1 MKKLSIL
8 LLAMVALLF
17 VGMYN
22 APTAQAAET
31 NVSFDV
37 TVVKDGDIVTL
48 PALTGQYGKN
58 MSFDAAGLL
67 VENMEFAYHIL
78 NGKVI
83 ESPTHNVLVS
93 GSSNLIVVIQS
104 VGTEVTT
111 FIDVNGKLLDANT
124 TGQAPLNVP
133 LKPGF
138 DFDGFVDLE
147 GTDKP
152 VKVATYTRKT
162 DVATIAVTVNGG
174 SKDLVEVKYNDVV
187 TLQPADMDNFKYW
200 ADANGKFVSSNP
212 NYKFT
217 ALKDVT
223 FEAVTVGDV
232 PALTSVYMTSVD
244 IRDGHESYLAQIE
257 LKEGDSLL
265 EYGYLT
271 SETEMGDIV
280 VGAQGVEKISS
291 TALNPLTNEFLMSF
305 PLVKF
310 LNIRAYALV
319 DNGTTQIYVYN
330 ELSGS
335 FASDLFISEYIEGS
349 SNNKAIEIYNGT
361 GQTVDLTNYSV
372 GLYANGDSA
381 GLFSSLSGTLAH
393 GQTYV
398 ISNSSSNPD
407 ILSVSDRTYSY
418 ESGSFGANWNGDD
431 AVALL
436 KNQNIIDVIGV
447 IGERPNKS
455 WPVGTGATADYTLV
469 RNSSVISPTS
479 TWNTSEWDVS
489 PQDTTTYLG
498 THAHDG
504 GTLTLSDSQSILKDA
519 LSLPEFADIK
529 ADGSIELPSI
539 GANGTTIT
547 WVADL
552 PEYIDVDTKAVTVPA
567 DHDEIVT
574 LTATIS
580 KGTLSKTVT
589 RLVHIGL
596 TDADRLAIENSIIAE
611 LELVDGSQFAGGSD
625 VSLPS
630 EIEGINI
637 LWTYNPSNL
646 VVDGKFI
653 EVDEDTSLTLTA
665 TFTVPGRDEVVYSL
679 IDVIILASGAV
690 QEPELLNSYN
700 FLDGGS
706 SNNSGYAN
714 TNLATNISYASDN
727 PGGTSGTT
735 AWIAN
740 YANLSL
746 KDATRLGGKLVST
759 EMGAPSA
766 NIRTNFKSTS
776 IITKVE
782 ILGAKTFGTASN
794 LTNIY
799 LQTSIDGTVWTTVS
813 TKTIANTVSFDNLNI
828 PINSYYR
835 VVIELKASTTNSGL
849 SFTGIKTYGFPQ

>member
-22 APTAQAAET
+22 APAAQAAET

-37 TVVKDGDIVTL
+37 TVVEDGDIVTL

-58 MSFDAAGLL
+58 MSFDAGGLL
-67 VENMEFAYHIL
+67 VGNMEFAYHIL

-200 ADANGKFVSSNP
+200 ADANGKFVSSKP

-257 LKEGDSLL
+257 LKEGESLL

-280 VGAQGVEKISS
+280 VGASGVEKVSS

-330 ELSGS
+330 ELPGS

-349 SNNKAIEIYNGT
+349 SSNKAIEIYNGT
-361 GQTVDLTNYSV
+361 GKTVNLDGYSLR
-372 GLYANGDSA
+372 LYANGATNASNTEN
-381 GLFSSLSGTLAH
+381 LSGTLSH
-393 GQTYV
+393 GDV
-398 ISNSSSNPD
+398 LVLGNSNSVEALSSKFN
-407 ILSVSDRTYSY
+407 ISSSV
-418 ESGSFGANWNGDD
+418 ANFNGDD
-431 AVALL
+431 VIELR
-436 KNQNIIDVIGV
+436 KNDSIIDVIGLV
-447 IGERPNKS
+447 GSQTKFGEN
-455 WPVGTGATADYTLV
+455 VTLV
-469 RNSSVISPTS
+469 RNSNITSGNPTY
-479 TWNTSEWDVS
+479 TVSEWTS
-489 PQDTTTYLG
+489 YPNDTFDYVG
-498 THAHDG
+498 NHNMSG
-504 GTLTLSDSQSILKDA
+504 GLSTLSDSQSILKDA
-519 LSLPEFADIK
+519 LEIHEFAEIK
-529 ADGSIELPSI
+529 ENGFITLKDTGNNGTVITWSSSNPSI
-539 GANGTTIT
+539 IN
-547 WVADL
+547 
-552 PEYIDVDTKAVTVPA
+552 VDTKEVNIPLETQESV
-567 DHDEIVT
+567 I

-580 KGTLSKTVT
+580 KGGLSKTVD
-589 RLVHIGL
+589 REVMVGL
-596 TDADRLAIENSIIAE
+596 SDADRLAIENSIIAE

-653 EVDEDTSLTLTA
+653 EVEEDTSLTLTA
-665 TFTVPGRDEVVYSL
+665 TFTVPGRPEKSLEMPVTIMASGGVEYVDEIWNWTIGSSIANINKDNSLVYS
-679 IDVIILASGAV
+679 G
-690 QEPELLNSYN
+690 
-700 FLDGGS
+700 
-706 SNNSGYAN
+706 
-714 TNLATNISYASDN
+714 
-727 PGGTSGTT
+727 
-735 AWIAN
+735 
-740 YANLSL
+740 
-746 KDATRLGGKLVST
+746 
-759 EMGAPSA
+759 
-766 NIRTNFKSTS
+766 
-776 IITKVE
+776 
-782 ILGAKTFGTASN
+782 
-794 LTNIY
+794 
-799 LQTSIDGTVWTTVS
+799 
-813 TKTIANTVSFDNLNI
+813 NTVSWMWSGSNLNTGMYTGYDGTKGQQI
-828 PINSYYR
+828 GSGKQPARGTISFNITLPEGS
-835 VVIELKASTTNSGL
+835 VITGYSISASVASGGATVLSHYGNDTNLTTNNTAYSQMGL
-849 SFTGIKTYGFPQ
+849 IIESNSFSFSMTNTSAAMYFKNVTVYYKVPQ